1 MEQLAQAKQ
10 AIPPSEA
17 PLQAY
22 NQKQIWSYKLKSTL
36 TQTLKTCQ
44 ISPPRKPLKLFLP
57 TWDHSHLFLPRI
69 IPLRLISQKAQS
81 AQITDSPEE
90 DHTAQLKKSQNF
102 LGSVGYRAIIAK
114 HVTSFAFLAQHY
126 LFCKENIPC
135 DPLRKVIFPWQNH
148 WIPLRGRF

>member
-44 ISPPRKPLKLFLP
+44 ISLPRKPLKLFLP

-102 LGSVGYRAIIAK
+102 LGSVVYRAIIDK
-114 HVTSFAFLAQHY
+114 HVTSFVAQHH
-126 LFCKENIPC
+126 LFCKESISC
-135 DPLRKVIFPWQNH
+135 DPSWKVMFPWQNH
-148 WIPLRGRF
+148 WIPPLGRF

>member
-102 LGSVGYRAIIAK
+102 LGSVGYRAIR
-114 HVTSFAFLAQHY
+114 TSFAFLSHHH
-126 LFCKENIPC
+126 LFCKGSIPS
-135 DPLRKVIFPWQNH
+135 DPSWKVIFAWQNH
-148 WIPLRGRF
+148 WIPPRGRF